1 MIGTETEP
9 TTRALEPR
17 NIRVPSAVIGAAFG
31 VTVKPAIEIPLLRGS
46 ASWPLTVVGLLGFWL
61 PIAIA

>member
-1 MIGTETEP
+1 MGTETEP

-17 NIRVPSAVIGAAFG
+17 NIRVPSAVTGAAFG
-31 VTVKPAIEIPLLRGS
+31 VMVEPAIEIALFRGI
-46 ASWPLTVVGLLGFWL
+46 ASWPLIVVGLPGFWL